1 VRIDRLFTT
10 VAAAAVLLLAGCGSD
25 VPATG
30 GDDPTA
36 EVTPTGGPSS
46 SPGLPTDDP
55 GFPTDGPT
63 DPGAGDPTG
72 PTDDPTGPGGEP
84 QPNPSDPEN
93 PVPQPTTLPGP
104 TELTGFPEAGV
115 ESGCWLLDGY
125 LLLGGD
131 QELIASGREVQITG
145 TVDETLM
152 TTCQQ
157 GTPFRVDSVVGIE
170 PSS

>member
-1 VRIDRLFTT
+1 VFTT
-10 VAAAAVLLLAGCGSD
+10 AAVAAVLLVAGCGSD
-25 VPATG
+25 VPSTD
-30 GDDPTA
+30 GDDPTST
-36 EVTPTGGPSS
+36 VTPTDGDGS
-46 SPGLPTDDP
+46 SPGLPTDEPSGPTGDPSDP
-55 GFPTDGPT
+55 GRPTDDPSVNPT
-63 DPGAGDPTG
+63 DPGGQPDPSGSET
-72 PTDDPTGPGGEP
+72 
-84 QPNPSDPEN
+84 

-131 QELIASGREVQITG
+131 QELIGSGREVQITG
-145 TVDETLM
+145 AVTEDVM